1 MSKPLRVPEV
11 GEFVRYA
18 GTLVEVQV
26 ETPPPPPPV
35 KSYVFEK
42 LEYLIEIRAAGK
54 LLADGPSFV
63 VGTELQQAINEA
75 TRIAKGYDF
84 EVDVVVLERVSRVRM
99 TPHMNMENI
108 YQRGTTCFSFES
120 NPNRGMPADKVRDV
134 WSSKKD
140 LKREDGSN
148 G

>member
-1 MSKPLRVPEV
+1 MNKPLRVPEV
-11 GEFVRYA
+11 GEFVRYV
-18 GTLVEVQV
+18 GTLVEVQE

-63 VGTELQQAINEA
+63 VGTELPRAIEEA

-99 TPHMNMENI
+99 TPNMNMENI
-108 YQRGTTCFSFES
+108 YHRNTTCFTFES
-120 NPNRGMPADKVRDV
+120 NPHRGMPADKIRDV

-140 LKREDGSN
+140 LKREDCE
-148 G
+148 

>member
-35 KSYVFEK
+35 KSYVFERTQ
-42 LEYLIEIRAAGK
+42 YQIEVRAAGK
-54 LLADGPSFV
+54 LLFEGPSFV
-63 VGTELQQAINEA
+63 VGTELQFAINEA
-75 TRIAKGYDF
+75 IRIAKEYEC
-84 EVDVVVLERVSRVRM
+84 EVDVVVIEVISRVRM
-99 TPHMNMENI
+99 TPNMNMPNI
-108 YQRGTTCFSFES
+108 YHSGTPCFTFDP

-140 LKREDGSN
+140 LKPEDAT
-148 G
+148 